1 MDTCFFQSPSDPQF
15 FVRLQRGPGHL
26 FAIAQRRIAEENSAA
41 AFVVGDNRVP
51 HSRGDLVRNLLDGTI
66 LGHGS
71 L

>member
-1 MDTCFFQSPSDPQF
+1 MNPGFLQSPSDPQL

-26 FAIAQRRIAEENSAA
+26 FPITKSRIAEENSAA

-51 HSRGDLVRNLLDGTI
+51 NSRGDLVRNLLDGTI